1 MDKKLRTLISQL
13 INEEFSLMEKKR
25 KKDEAPSDENV
36 DLDITAST
44 EEPSTEEPPIEEPI
58 AEPTGEPSGNMDLSG
73 GDSIEKRVGQ
83 GLQMALEAAKE
94 MPDGENKS
102 KLIRQ
107 IGNTALFFMKTQIPV
122 DGGEGQ
128 V

>member
-25 KKDEAPSDENV
+25 KKDEAPSDESV
-36 DLDITAST
+36 DLDITA
-44 EEPSTEEPPIEEPI
+44 STEEPPIEEPI
-58 AEPTGEPSGNMDLSG
+58 AEPTDEPSGNMDLSG

>member
-1 MDKKLRTLISQL
+1 MENKLHILISQL
-13 INEEFSLMEKKR
+13 VNEEISLMEKKR
-25 KKDEAPSDENV
+25 KKDEAPSEENV
-36 DLDITAST
+36 NIDIAADTV
-44 EEPSTEEPPIEEPI
+44 EEPPTEEAP
-58 AEPTGEPSGNMDLSG
+58 EVNMDLSG
-73 GDSIEKRVGQ
+73 GDSAEKRVGQ
-83 GLQMALEAAKE
+83 GLQMALDAAKE
-94 MPDGENKS
+94 MPDGENKT

>member
-1 MDKKLRTLISQL
+1 MEKKLRTLIAQL
-13 INEEFSLMEKKR
+13 VNEEISLMEKKR
-25 KKDEAPSDENV
+25 KKDEAPSEENV
-36 DLDITAST
+36 DIDVAASI
-44 EEPSTEEPPIEEPI
+44 EPSTEEAPIEEP
-58 AEPTGEPSGNMDLSG
+58 TMDLSG
-73 GDSIEKRVGQ
+73 GDSAEKRVGQ
-83 GLQMALEAAKE
+83 GLQMALDAAKE
-94 MPDGENKS
+94 MPDGENKT

>member
-1 MDKKLRTLISQL
+1 MEKKLRTLITQL
-13 INEEFSLMEKKR
+13 VNEEISLMEKKR
-25 KKDEAPSDENV
+25 KKDEAPSEENV
-36 DLDITAST
+36 DIDIAADTT
-44 EEPSTEEPPIEEPI
+44 EPAAEEAPEV
-58 AEPTGEPSGNMDLSG
+58 NMDLSG
-73 GDSIEKRVGQ
+73 GDSAEKRVGQ
-83 GLQMALEAAKE
+83 GLQMALDAAKE

>member
-1 MDKKLRTLISQL
+1 MEKKLRSLITQL
-13 INEEFSLMEKKR
+13 VNEEISLMEKKR
-25 KKDEAPSDENV
+25 KKDEAPSEENV
-36 DLDITAST
+36 DIEAAASIEEPSAEETSMEEPSMDVDSTESAST
-44 EEPSTEEPPIEEPI
+44 E
-58 AEPTGEPSGNMDLSG
+58 
-73 GDSIEKRVGQ
+73 KRIGK
-83 GLQMALEAAKE
+83 GLQMALDAAKE
-94 MPDGENKS
+94 MPDSENKS

>member
-1 MDKKLRTLISQL
+1 MEKKLRTLITQL
-13 INEEFSLMEKKR
+13 VNEEISLMEKKS
-25 KKDEAPSDENV
+25 KKDEAPSEENV
-36 DLDITAST
+36 DIDVAADTV
-44 EEPSTEEPPIEEPI
+44 EEPAAEEAPEV
-58 AEPTGEPSGNMDLSG
+58 NMDLSG
-73 GDSIEKRVGQ
+73 GDSAEKRIGK
-83 GLQMALEAAKE
+83 GLQMALDAAKE
-94 MPDGENKS
+94 MPDSENKN

>member
-1 MDKKLRTLISQL
+1 MEKKLRTLISQL
-13 INEEFSLMEKKR
+13 VKEEISLMEKKR
-25 KKDEAPSDENV
+25 KKDEAPSEENV
-36 DLDITAST
+36 DIDVAAST
-44 EEPSTEEPPIEEPI
+44 EEPAAEEAPIEEP
-58 AEPTGEPSGNMDLSG
+58 TMDLSG
-73 GDSIEKRVGQ
+73 GDSAEKRVGQ
-83 GLQMALEAAKE
+83 GLQMALDAAKE
-94 MPDGENKS
+94 MPDGENKN

>member
-1 MDKKLRTLISQL
+1 MEKKLRTLITQL
-13 INEEFSLMEKKR
+13 VNEEISLMEKKR
-25 KKDEAPSDENV
+25 KKDEAPSEENV
-36 DLDITAST
+36 DIDVATST
-44 EEPSTEEPPIEEPI
+44 EEPTAEEAPEV
-58 AEPTGEPSGNMDLSG
+58 NMDLSG
-73 GDSIEKRVGQ
+73 GDSAEKRVGQ
-83 GLQMALEAAKE
+83 GLQMALDAAKE
-94 MPDGENKS
+94 MPDSENKS